1 MSLAASECP
10 ARLASMNLNR
20 QFRNSEIQTG
30 PRKAALRTRS
40 HQAFPTRCGRGWLIA
55 MTPLCSR
62 SDLSLHLR
70 SAEPFVEAASSRRP
84 SFGLGAVATCP
95 RCENAAA
102 MLGRL
107 YGRARVKICPTR
119 VVQRRDSC
127 LNVQPVHL
135 SCWIASAGRGA
146 GR

>member
-1 MSLAASECP
+1 M
-10 ARLASMNLNR
+10 
-20 QFRNSEIQTG
+20 I
-30 PRKAALRTRS
+30 
-40 HQAFPTRCGRGWLIA
+40 
-55 MTPLCSR
+55 PLCSR

-70 SAEPFVEAASSRRP
+70 SAEPFVEASSSRRP

-146 GR
+146 GRYDAVDFRKIVQRKHNVRSAQILLEVLA